1 MMGSVPTLG
10 LGRTCLPSG
19 ALAWAQLS
27 SYLASSQ
34 VHRQQA
40 GPGIGGCSLR
50 VTHVA
55 LGGRVWALVKNMD
68 VALT

>member
-10 LGRTCLPSG
+10 VGRTCLPSG

-27 SYLASSQ
+27 SCLASTQ

-40 GPGIGGCSLR
+40 GPGTGGCQPP

-55 LGGRVWALVKNMD
+55 LGGGVCALAKTWMW
-68 VALT
+68 L